1 MTDSQQ
7 PPEDLGPAVALVG
20 MAGRFP
26 GADDVRGLWVALRAG
41 RCTVTE
47 FDEAELRANGVPESL
62 LADPAYVRA
71 GSVIDGIDLF
81 DAGFFGYTPRE
92 AQLLDPQQ
100 RLFLETCWHAL
111 EDAAVD
117 PARYD
122 GAVGVV
128 AGSAMSSYLLHNL
141 AAHPA
146 VLETAGEVQIGI
158 ANDKDSLATRVAHAL
173 DLTGPCYSVQSYC
186 STSLVAVAAACS
198 ALVSGEADVML
209 AGGVT
214 VAVPQRVG
222 YLYQEAGMSSPDGR
236 CRAFDANAQGTPV
249 GSGVGVVAL
258 KRLEDAEADGDRIYA
273 VLRGWAVNNDG
284 SDKVGFTAPGVRG
297 QAAVVAEALASAG
310 LGPADIDYVEA
321 HGTGTPL
328 GDAAEISSLQ
338 QVFDVDGVERTL
350 IGSAKSNLGHLDR
363 AAGVT
368 GLIKAALSLHHEEIP
383 PTLHLDRPNPQ
394 LARSGEKL
402 TPVTELTPWQ
412 RGERVRRAGISA
424 FGMGGTNAHVVAEE
438 AEQLARDDR
447 TAPRRNQV
455 LLWSARTEDAASEA
469 TARLGAHLAAPGDW
483 DRADTDLADT
493 AYTLQTGR
501 AVFEYRRALVTD
513 SADSAV
519 RALTG
524 DDGHRVL
531 ARRDGTTRR
540 PVSLLL
546 AGVGEHYKGMVAGLY
561 GAEPVFAE
569 ALDEA
574 VAHLTP
580 HLGENPVADLVAPRD
595 SGADDLARLLGRTGA
610 DGDASP
616 LGRTEIAQPAVFAVD
631 YALGTLLEA
640 WGVRPRL
647 LLGYS
652 VGEFAAAALAGALT
666 LPEAAGLV
674 AVRAKLIA
682 ALPTGTM
689 AAVPLSATA
698 LTARY
703 SPRTRFG
710 VDIAAHNGPTVSV
723 VSGPADNVRA
733 LSEQLFAD
741 GLPCRPLRTTHAFHS
756 SMLRPAAEP
765 LTEWAREN
773 LRPKAPRVPYLS
785 NVSGAPVTEQ
795 QLADPGYWARHM
807 CSAVRFSDMLKHA
820 LTDSQDVL
828 LEIGPGQ
835 SLGALARNHPDCPPD
850 RWPLLVPTL
859 PAEADPTSDEETLA
873 NAVAQLWLTGAEM
886 DWDAYHEDRQPRK
899 VSLPDYPFQRERYWI
914 DPPTTAPQTKPVRP
928 QPREEILVPHWAP
941 APLPGIGNAPA
952 GPVWVLADTGGVAEA
967 VTARLTGPVV
977 TVRPGDTYEAVGTG
991 EFTLRPAEPA
1001 DWEALLADAGTP
1013 SLVLHLWGADPT
1025 TADDPDRALELG
1037 FASLC
1042 ALAPVLGTTTARIV
1056 AVTDSARAVLPGDVP
1071 VPARAAALGACL
1083 VVPQEY
1089 PSLTVRSVDVA
1100 LVADGVRAVADAVLR
1115 ETDPAA
1121 QGRAVAWRGGKRT
1134 TLEHRAEQP
1143 ADTEG
1148 LTIRQDGVVLVT
1160 GGLGEVGRI
1169 VARRLGADGATVVL
1183 TGRRPAQDADATLR
1197 HLADHGVTAE
1207 YAVADVTDER
1217 ALRRVLTDLA
1227 DRFGH
1232 VDGVVH
1238 LAAVTGP
1245 DLFGP
1250 LALLEPAARDAH
1262 FAPKLHG
1269 TTVLERVLADI
1280 PAGFCLLFSSVSTVL
1295 GGIGFAGYAA
1305 ANSALDAFPH
1315 RHTDDDT
1322 RWIGVNWD
1330 TWAPT
1335 AAALDG
1341 QEIGATQ
1348 VEHSLTETQALHVLD
1363 RIMAHPVPRTVV
1375 SAGDL
1380 QARVEQWLDQD
1391 DAGDEELARPAG
1403 DRFPRPALAQSFVP
1417 PSGPRERRLAEIWE
1431 DVLGIDGV
1439 GSRDNF
1445 ADLGGTSLM
1454 ALQLVKR
1461 IQKAFSVA
1469 VSPVALFEAPTVHTM
1484 AALLDRIVGPAQPE
1498 EPAPRPAPKAP
1509 ARTHDGLEPIAV
1521 VGLAC
1526 RFPGA
1531 KNPQEFWANLR
1542 DGVESVSHFTED
1554 ELRASGVPD
1563 ELIAHPDYVPAK
1575 PVLDDIRGFDANFFG
1590 YSARDAVITDPQHR
1604 LMLEICWEAL
1614 DDGGYGA
1621 ADTRGRVGVF
1631 AGSNISSYLSSYLM
1645 SGAIEGEAD
1654 IYASVIGNDKDS
1666 LATGVSYKL
1675 GLTGPSLSVQTFCST
1690 ALVATHLACQSLR
1703 SGECELALAGG
1714 VAIHVP
1720 DKVGHLHQP
1729 GGMEAREGH
1738 VRTFD
1743 ADASGTLFGDGA
1755 GVVLLKRLSDA
1766 LADGDHVYAVIR
1778 GSAIN
1783 NDGSLKVGYTAPSV
1797 VGQARVV
1804 SDALAAA
1811 GVDPADVGYVEA
1823 HGTATELGDP
1833 IEVAALAKA
1842 FGPGPRRQGT
1852 PIGSVKTNIGH
1863 LAAAAGS
1870 SGLIKT
1876 VLSVSHGQIPPSLN
1890 FAHPNPEIDFA
1901 STPFHVNT
1909 RLTDWTPPP
1918 GKRRIAGVN
1927 SLGMGGTNVHVVVEE
1942 APETAPVTRT
1952 GRRYEVVP
1960 LSGRTPEAA
1969 DSAVRRLREHLTAR
1983 PELAL
1988 TDVAFTTQTGRATFE
2003 HRRTLVT
2010 DNGLEGPVLGRAEPL
2025 VDRPAAFLI
2034 AGVGEQYPG
2043 MVRELYAREPEFRAA
2058 VDECGDILRYLL
2070 DTDVVALLTGPRA
2083 AQEDPFA
2090 AMIRAREGKAADET
2104 PLTRTEIAQPA
2115 VFTAEYA
2122 LARLLVSWG
2131 VQPAQMLGYSLGE
2144 YVAACLSGVLTLP
2157 DALRLVAFRAQ
2168 LISRLPE
2175 GGMLAVA
2182 RTPAQLTDLTE
2193 AGLEVAAL
2201 NGPDVTV
2208 VGGENAA
2215 VDAYAAKLERAG
2227 IAHRKLATSHAFHTS
2242 MLEPARA
2249 ELTGWARANLRPGAP
2264 SRPYVSCL
2272 TGQPVT
2278 AELVADPEYWG
2289 RHMVSPVRFADGL
2302 ARLLADPDLAL
2313 LEIGAGQ
2320 SLGAMARSHPDCPPA
2335 RGTLIVATLPNAAD
2349 PTPDDRTLADALA
2362 GLWLAGV
2369 RVDWAAHQAGRDPRR
2384 VPLPSYPFERTD
2396 YWIEGAAKKP
2406 GSPVP
2411 EALPLLPQ
2419 EEWVQAQVW
2428 RQTAPRTG
2436 GLPAARWLLL
2446 GDDDTLTGDLR
2457 ELLESAG
2464 GTTVVVQPG
2473 EGDGAVRPG
2482 DPAAFRTLLKR
2493 LKDDGPG
2500 LPERVVHLWS
2510 RRPGDAMARGLHTL
2524 VALTRAMADAGA
2536 AKWALDVVTSGTASV
2551 TGAESIHPELATLL
2565 GPVRVIPLE
2574 YPDVTCRL
2582 IDLDTDAPVTAR
2594 TLATELA
2601 DGGHD
2606 PLVALR
2612 RGRRWLPDYEPVP
2625 AGESADVLR
2634 EEGVYLVTGGLG
2646 GIGLAMA
2653 ERLARDVKA
2662 RLVLVGRT
2670 GLPPRDTWDTVLAD
2684 PAATD
2689 EVRRRLTG
2697 VRRIEEH
2704 GGQVTVVTG
2713 DIADPDTAARAVA
2726 EAHSRFGA
2734 LHGVLHAAG
2743 LPGIGL
2749 MQFKTQAEIEKVMA
2763 PKVAGTDALRTALHG
2778 TDVDFLALFSSITS
2792 ATGGGPGQ
2800 LDYCAANAYLDATAH
2815 AAAQRP
2821 GAPRTVAVGWG
2832 EWQWNAWEAGL
2843 AGYDPEVREYFRETR
2858 RTFGIG
2864 FDEGWNALLRVLSL
2878 NEPHL
2883 VVNTQDFSEM
2893 AKGATRFNVE
2903 AIGKARDTWLDGAR
2917 HPRPDLLT
2925 PYVAP
2930 SGDTETAIAEVWAQ
2944 MLGLDQVGA
2953 GDSFFALG
2961 GNSLTGMEVMARIR
2975 RRLDIDD
2982 LPPHVLYEAPTV
2994 SALARH
3000 VTGSTEQDT
3009 SADETERGRQRRS
3022 GLKRARQNRK
3032 TAGE

>member
-7 PPEDLGPAVALVG
+7 PTDDLGPAVALVG

-26 GADDVRGLWVALRAG
+26 GADDVRALWANLRAG

-71 GSVIDGIDLF
+71 GSVIDDIDLF

-117 PARYD
+117 PARHD

-141 AAHPA
+141 APHPA

-214 VAVPQRVG
+214 VAVPHRVG
-222 YLYQEAGMSSPDGR
+222 YLYQEAGMASPDGL
-236 CRAFDANAQGTPV
+236 CRAFDASAQGTPV

-338 QVFDVDGVERTL
+338 QVFDTDGVERTL

-368 GLIKAALSLHHEEIP
+368 GLIKAVLSLHHEEIP

-394 LARSGEKL
+394 LARSGDRL

-412 RGERVRRAGISA
+412 RADDHVRRAGVSA

-438 AEQLARDDR
+438 AEPPTRDDR
-447 TAPRRNQV
+447 AEPRRNQV
-455 LLWSARTEDAASEA
+455 LLWSARTENAAADA
-469 TARLGAHLAAPGDW
+469 TARLGEHVTAPGDW
-483 DRADTDLADT
+483 DRGDTDLADV

-501 AVFEYRRALVTD
+501 AVFEHRRALVTSGHED
-513 SADSAV
+513 AG

-524 DDGHRVL
+524 DENHRIL
-531 ARRDGTTRR
+531 TRRDGTTRR

-561 GAEPVFAE
+561 GAEPVFTE

-574 VAHLTP
+574 VAQLIP
-580 HLGENPVADLVAPRD
+580 HLGENPVAELVAARD
-595 SGADDLARLLGRTGA
+595 GGADDLARLLGRDGSDA
-610 DGDASP
+610 DSS

-631 YALGTLLEA
+631 YAMGKLLED

-652 VGEFAAAALAGALT
+652 VGEFAAACLAGALT

-682 ALPTGTM
+682 GLPTGTM
-689 AAVPLSATA
+689 AAVPLSATT

-765 LTEWAREN
+765 LTEWARAN

-795 QLADPGYWARHM
+795 QLADSGYWARHM
-807 CSAVRFSDMLKHA
+807 CSAVRFSDMLKHVLA
-820 LTDSQDVL
+820 DSQDVL
-828 LEIGPGQ
+828 LEIGPGP

-859 PAEADPTSDEETLA
+859 PAEADPTTDEETLA
-873 NAVAQLWLTGAEM
+873 NAVAGLWLTGADL
-886 DWDAYHEDRQPRK
+886 DWEAYHRGRQPRK
-899 VSLPDYPFQRERYWI
+899 VTVPDYPFQRERYWI
-914 DPPTTAPQTKPVRP
+914 DPPTAASAPTAPVRP
-928 QPREEILVPHWAP
+928 RPGERREEILVPHWSP
-941 APLPGIGNAPA
+941 APLSGAGQAPA
-952 GPVWVLADTGGVAEA
+952 GPVWVLGDDGEVAAAVVRRLGDTA
-967 VTARLTGPVV
+967 VS
-977 TVRPGDTYEAVGTG
+977 VRPGAAYEATG
-991 EFTLRPAEPA
+991 GGSYVVRPGEVA
-1001 DWEALLADAGTP
+1001 DWEALAADAGTP
-1013 SLVLHLWGADPT
+1013 SLVLHLWGT
-1025 TADDPDRALELG
+1025 TPAEDTERALELG
-1037 FASLC
+1037 FATLC
-1042 ALAPVLGTTTARIV
+1042 ALAPALGGSNARIV
-1056 AVTDSARAVLPGDVP
+1056 TVTDSARAVVPGDVP

-1083 VVPQEY
+1083 VLPQEY

-1100 LVADGVRAVADAVLR
+1100 LAADGPRAVAEAVLR
-1115 ETDPAA
+1115 EADPAA
-1121 QGRAVAWRGGKRT
+1121 RGRAVAWRGGKRT
-1134 TLEHRAEQP
+1134 ALEYRPEVP
-1143 ADTEG
+1143 TDTEA
-1148 LTIRQDGVVLVT
+1148 LTIRQDGVVLIT

-1169 VARRLGADGATVVL
+1169 VARHLGADGATVVL
-1183 TGRRPAQDADATLR
+1183 TGRRPAAEADATLR
-1197 HLADHGVTAE
+1197 LLAGQGITAE
-1207 YAVADVTDER
+1207 YQVADVTDEE
-1217 ALRRVLTDLA
+1217 AIRRVLTDLTE
-1227 DRFGH
+1227 RFGH

-1238 LAAVTGP
+1238 LAAVTGA

-1269 TTVLERVLADI
+1269 TAVLERVLTDI

-1305 ANSALDAFPH
+1305 ANSALDAFPY
-1315 RHTDDDT
+1315 RNE
-1322 RWIGVNWD
+1322 RWLAVNWD

-1335 AAALDG
+1335 AAALEG
-1341 QEIGATQ
+1341 QDVGSTQ
-1348 VEHSLTETQALHVLD
+1348 VEHSLTEEQALAALE
-1363 RIMAHPVPRTVV
+1363 RIMARPVPRTVV
-1375 SAGDL
+1375 SAGAL

-1391 DAGDEELARPAG
+1391 DDADDELARPAG

-1417 PSGPRERRLAEIWE
+1417 PTGPRERRLAEVWE

-1484 AALLDRIVGPAQPE
+1484 AALLDRIAGPVREQAQ
-1498 EPAPRPAPKAP
+1498 EPVPAAKPVR
-1509 ARTHDGLEPIAV
+1509 ARTDDGLEPIAV
-1521 VGLAC
+1521 VGLGC

-1531 KNPQEFWANLR
+1531 KGPREFWANLR
-1542 DGVESVSHFTED
+1542 DGVESVSHFTEA

-1563 ELIAHPDYVPAK
+1563 ELISHPDYVPAK

-1621 ADTRGRVGVF
+1621 ADARGRVGVF
-1631 AGSNISSYLSSYLM
+1631 AGSNISSYLSRYLM
-1645 SGAIEGEAD
+1645 SGAIAGEAD

-1720 DKVGHLHQP
+1720 DRVGHLYQP

-1797 VGQARVV
+1797 VGQARVI
-1804 SDALAAA
+1804 SDALTAA

-1833 IEVAALAKA
+1833 IEVAALTKA
-1842 FGPGPRRQGT
+1842 FGNGPRRQGT

-1863 LAAAAGS
+1863 LAAAAGA

-1876 VLSVSHGQIPPSLN
+1876 VLSVSHGQLPPSLH
-1890 FAHPNPEIDFA
+1890 FERPNPDIDFA
-1901 STPFHVNT
+1901 STPFYVNT
-1909 RLTDWTPPP
+1909 ELASWTPPP

-1942 APETAPVTRT
+1942 APQRT
-1952 GRRYEVVP
+1952 VSTPGDRRFEVVP
-1960 LSGRTPEAA
+1960 LSGRTSEAA
-1969 DSAVRRLREHLTAR
+1969 EAAVSRLRSYLAER

-1988 TDVAFTTQTGRATFE
+1988 ADVAFTAQTGRATFE
-2003 HRRTLVT
+2003 HRRALVT
-2010 DNGLEGPVLGRAEPL
+2010 GDTLDGTFLGRAEPL
-2025 VDRPAAFLI
+2025 VDRPTAFLI

-2070 DTDVVALLTGPRA
+2070 DTDVVALLTGPRQKA
-2083 AQEDPFA
+2083 PDDPFA
-2090 AMIRAREGKAADET
+2090 AMIRAREGMPADDS

-2115 VFTAEYA
+2115 VFVAEYA
-2122 LARLLVSWG
+2122 LAKLLTSWG
-2131 VQPAQMLGYSLGE
+2131 VEPSGMLGYSLGE
-2144 YVAACLSGVLTLP
+2144 YVAACLAGVLTLP

-2168 LISRLPE
+2168 LISRLPQ
-2175 GGMLAVA
+2175 GAMLAVA
-2182 RTPAQLTDLTE
+2182 RTPAQLTDLAE

-2227 IAHRKLATSHAFHTS
+2227 VPHRKLATTHAFHTS

-2249 ELTGWARANLRPGAP
+2249 ELTGWARANLRPAAP
-2264 SRPYVSCL
+2264 RWAYISCL
-2272 TGQPVT
+2272 TGAPVT

-2302 ARLLADPDLAL
+2302 THLLADPDLAL

-2320 SLGAMARSHPDCPPA
+2320 SLGAMARSHPDCPLA
-2335 RGTLIVATLPNAAD
+2335 RGPLILATLPAAAD
-2349 PTPDDRTLADALA
+2349 PTPDDRTLTDALA
-2362 GLWLAGV
+2362 GLWLSGV
-2369 RVDWAAHQAGRDPRR
+2369 SVDWNAHHAGRDPRR

-2396 YWIEGAAKKP
+2396 YWIVPDGQAPVPA
-2406 GSPVP
+2406 SVVP
-2411 EALPLLPQ
+2411 EALPLLPE
-2419 EEWVQAQVW
+2419 EEWVHAQVW
-2428 RQTAPRTG
+2428 HQTAPRNG
-2436 GLPAARWLLL
+2436 NLPAARWLLL
-2446 GDDDTLTGDLR
+2446 ADDGALAVDL
-2457 ELLESAG
+2457 EKLLEAAG
-2464 GTTVVVQPG
+2464 GTVVVVRP
-2473 EGDGAVRPG
+2473 EGDDVRPG
-2482 DPAAFRTLLKR
+2482 DPASFRAFLKR
-2493 LKDDGPG
+2493 LKEGTG
-2500 LPERVVHLWS
+2500 LPDRIVHLWS
-2510 RRPGDAMARGLHTL
+2510 LEPGTAPARGLHTL

-2551 TGAESIHPELATLL
+2551 TGAETIHPELATLL

-2582 IDLDTDAPVTAR
+2582 IDLDTADSRHAR
-2594 TLATELA
+2594 TLATELG

-2612 RGRRWLPDYEPVP
+2612 RGRRWVPDHESVP
-2625 AGESADVLR
+2625 AGETTEVLR

-2653 ERLARDVKA
+2653 ERLARDVRA
-2662 RLVLVGRT
+2662 RLVLLGRT
-2670 GLPPRDTWDTVLAD
+2670 GLPPRDTWDEVLAD

-2697 VRRIEEH
+2697 VRKIEEY
-2704 GGQVTVVTG
+2704 GGQVAVVTG
-2713 DIADPDTAARAVA
+2713 DVADPDTAARAVA
-2726 EAHSRFGA
+2726 EAHERYGV

-2743 LPGIGL
+2743 LPGVGL
-2749 MQFKTQAEIEKVMA
+2749 MQFKTEAEMAKVMA
-2763 PKVAGTDALRTALHG
+2763 PKVAGVQALAKALHG
-2778 TDVDFLALFSSITS
+2778 TDIDFLALFSSITS

-2800 LDYCAANAYLDATAH
+2800 LDYCAANAYLDAHAH
-2815 AAAQRP
+2815 AAAQTP

-2843 AGYDPEVREYFRETR
+2843 AGYDPEVREYFRDTR
-2858 RTFGIG
+2858 RKFGIG
-2864 FDEGWNALLRVLSL
+2864 FDEGWRALKRVLSL

-2883 VVNTQDFSEM
+2883 IVNTQDFAVM
-2893 AKGATRFNVE
+2893 ARNATRFNVE
-2903 AIGKARDTWLDGAR
+2903 AIGNARDTWLEGAR
-2917 HPRPDLLT
+2917 HPRPDLLN

-2930 SGDTETAIAEVWAQ
+2930 SGETETAIAEVWAQ
-2944 MLGLDQVGA
+2944 MLGLEQVGA
-2953 GDSFFALG
+2953 DDSFFALG

-2975 RRLDIDD
+2975 RRLDIED

-2994 SALARH
+2994 GALARH
-3000 VTGSTEQDT
+3000 VTGATEQDS
-3009 SADETERGRQRRS
+3009 SAQESERGRQRRS

-3032 TAGE
+3032 AAGE